1 MVQLRLLGP
10 VELVVRG
17 NLVELG
23 PPQRRTVLAALAVDA
38 GRPVQVDVL
47 AERVWGA
54 DRPDGAR
61 RALYAHV
68 ARIRRTCEATDD
80 SPGDALRVVRRSGG
94 YQLEAGPDQVDL
106 HRFRRLTALARQRG
120 QNLGV
125 RASLLTDALALWR
138 GEPLAGLEGQ
148 WIARVR
154 ETWRR
159 ERVDAAVR
167 WAQAEL
173 RGGDPDA
180 VVAPLTELL
189 EEHPLAEP
197 LAEALMRALHA
208 TGDSAGALN
217 CFAAIG
223 QRLAEELGTD
233 PGPRLREVH
242 QAVLRGLPA
251 ATTALTNPDVTP
263 VRIRSTVD
271 VIPAQLP
278 MGVGGFTGRS
288 EELARLRDILAAA
301 GQQPTAVVISAVSG
315 TAGVG
320 KTALA
325 VHWARQM
332 SNAFPDG
339 QLYVNLRGFDD
350 GGAVSPARAVRA
362 FLDAL
367 GVPPQNI
374 PRGLDAQAALYRSLL
389 AGRRVLILLD
399 NARDAGQVRPLL
411 PGAPGCLALVTSRN
425 RLTGLAVAEGAHL
438 LPLDLLGP
446 AEARELLAVRLGP
459 VRLATEPAAVDEI
472 VVQCAGLPLALAV
485 VAARAATEPRRPL
498 AELAEELRTADRRLD
513 PLDGDDPSGGVRAV
527 FSWSYRMLSPNA
539 ARLFR
544 LLSLHPGPDAAPPAV
559 AALAGVTEDS
569 AQALLTELTD
579 AQLLTEHRPGRYTF
593 HDLLRAYAA
602 ECTAAEDDDV
612 TRHTATLRMLDHY
625 LHTAWA
631 ADALLTLRRDP
642 LTLAPPLPGAQPG
655 RPSDHREALAWF
667 TAERLVLLSAVE
679 RTPPGFDT
687 HTWQLAATLT
697 TFLERRGD
705 WQELASAHTT
715 ALRAARLAGDTAGQA
730 NAHRGL
736 GLAWARL
743 ERTDRA
749 EHHYL
754 LALDLFAELGN
765 EAGQARMHQNLAAV
779 ASADGRHP
787 EALDHAHHTL
797 EHYRCAHDRGGQ
809 AIALNHIGWYH
820 TKLGD
825 HRRALAYCEQALG
838 LVQEI
843 GDLSGQAHTLDSLG
857 YIHRHL
863 GRHAR
868 SVECYGQAL
877 ELFRKTEDRRSEAI
891 GHAYLGDTHED
902 AGDLTA
908 ARQAWARAVE
918 IFDDLGLPD
927 AEPLRARLAH
937 GQDGPKPGPS

>member
-1 MVQLRLLGP
+1 M
-10 VELVVRG
+10 
-17 NLVELG
+17 
-23 PPQRRTVLAALAVDA
+23 
-38 GRPVQVDVL
+38 
-47 AERVWGA
+47 
-54 DRPDGAR
+54 
-61 RALYAHV
+61 
-68 ARIRRTCEATDD
+68 
-80 SPGDALRVVRRSGG
+80 
-94 YQLEAGPDQVDL
+94 
-106 HRFRRLTALARQRG
+106 
-120 QNLGV
+120 
-125 RASLLTDALALWR
+125 
-138 GEPLAGLEGQ
+138 
-148 WIARVR
+148 R

-159 ERVDAAVR
+159 ERLDAAVR

-251 ATTALTNPDVTP
+251 ATTALTNPDLTP

-374 PRGLDAQAALYRSLL
+374 PRGLDAQAALYRSQL

-446 AEARELLAVRLGP
+446 AEARELLAVRLGS

-715 ALRAARLAGDTAGQA
+715 ALESGPPRGRHGGPGQRPPRPRTRLGQAGAYRPGRAPLPARARPLRRAGQ
-730 NAHRGL
+730 
-736 GLAWARL
+736 
-743 ERTDRA
+743 
-749 EHHYL
+749 
-754 LALDLFAELGN
+754 
-765 EAGQARMHQNLAAV
+765 
-779 ASADGRHP
+779 
-787 EALDHAHHTL
+787 
-797 EHYRCAHDRGGQ
+797 RGG
-809 AIALNHIGWYH
+809 AGPHAPEPRGRR
-820 TKLGD
+820 LGRRPPPGGPRPRAS
-825 HRRALAYCEQALG
+825 HARAL
-838 LVQEI
+838 
-843 GDLSGQAHTLDSLG
+843 
-857 YIHRHL
+857 
-863 GRHAR
+863 
-868 SVECYGQAL
+868 
-877 ELFRKTEDRRSEAI
+877 
-891 GHAYLGDTHED
+891 
-902 AGDLTA
+902 
-908 ARQAWARAVE
+908 
-918 IFDDLGLPD
+918 
-927 AEPLRARLAH
+927 PLRARPGRSGHRAEPHRLVPHQTRRPSA
-937 GQDGPKPGPS
+937 GARVLRAGTRSRPGDRRPQRPGPHPGQSRLHPPAPRTPRALRRVLRAGP

>member
-68 ARIRRTCEATDD
+68 ARIRRTCEAT
-80 SPGDALRVVRRSGG
+80 GDGAGEALRIVRRSGG

-106 HRFRRLTALARQRG
+106 HRFRRLTELARQRG
-120 QNLGV
+120 QDLGV

-167 WAQAEL
+167 WAQGEL

-180 VVAPLTELL
+180 VVAPLTSLL

-208 TGDSAGALN
+208 TGDSAGALK

-223 QRLAEELGTD
+223 ERLAEELGTD
-233 PGPRLREVH
+233 PGQRLREAH

-251 ATTALTNPDVTP
+251 DAAAVTNLDVGP
-263 VRIRSTVD
+263 VRIRSAVG

-278 MGVGGFTGRS
+278 MGVGGFTGRG
-288 EELARLRDILAAA
+288 EELARLRDILAVA
-301 GQQPTAVVISAVSG
+301 GRQPTAVVISAVSG

-332 SNAFPDG
+332 SDVFPDG

-350 GGAVSPARAVRA
+350 GGAVTPAQALRG

-367 GVPPQNI
+367 GVSPQNI
-374 PRGLDAQAALYRSLL
+374 PRGVDAQAALYRSLL

-425 RLTGLAVAEGAHL
+425 RLTGLAVAEGASL
-438 LPLDLLGP
+438 LPLDLLDP
-446 AEARELLAVRLGP
+446 AEARELLAVRLGS
-459 VRLATEPAAVDEI
+459 VRVAAEPAAVDEI

-544 LLSLHPGPDAAPPAV
+544 MLSLHPGPDAAPPAV
-559 AALAGVTEDS
+559 AALAGVTEER
-569 AQALLTELTD
+569 ARALLAELTD
-579 AQLLTEHRPGRYTF
+579 AHLLTEHRPGRHTF

-602 ECTAAEDDDV
+602 ECTAAEDDDAA
-612 TRHTATLRMLDHY
+612 RHTATLRMLDHY

-631 ADALLTLRRDP
+631 ADALLTRRRDP

-655 RPSDHREALAWF
+655 RPADHRAALAWF
-667 TAERLVLLSAVE
+667 TAEQLVLLSAVE
-679 RTPPGFDT
+679 RTPAGFDA

-715 ALRAARLAGDTAGQA
+715 ALRAARLADDTAGRA

-754 LALDLFAELGN
+754 LALGLFAELGN

-779 ASADGRHP
+779 ASADGRYP

-868 SVECYGQAL
+868 SVACYGQAL

-902 AGDLTA
+902 AGDLAA

-927 AEPLRARLAH
+927 AEPLRARLAR
-937 GQDGPKPGPS
+937 GQDGAKPGPS